1 MPLITGNAL
10 KSSGFSMIEVL
21 VSLLI
26 IVVGVLGM
34 VGLQSKAIP
43 YTQDSVQRN
52 TAIMLA
58 SDLVELIRSNQFD
71 PSKNI
76 QDFKKM
82 PGASFPSAPSSCTP
96 TPSSINNQLGCWAA
110 QAMKVLPGASDG
122 VLATNQF
129 YVCWSAIPGD
139 TLPQPAQPG
148 IPATP
153 GCAGGGEL
161 EIRLAWTVVHP
172 GDCMDNTQGTTCFY
186 TLRTRL

>member
-1 MPLITGNAL
+1 MPLITGHAA

-52 TAIMLA
+52 TAMMLA
-58 SDLVELIRSNQFD
+58 SDLVELIRSDQFD
-71 PSKNI
+71 PSKLLT
-76 QDFKKM
+76 DFQKA
-82 PGASFPSAPSSCTP
+82 PGAAFPAAPASCVP
-96 TPSSINNQLGCWAA
+96 TPLNINDQLGCWAA
-110 QAMKVLPGASDG
+110 QALKVLPGAKDNGLGTS
-122 VLATNQF
+122 TF

-139 TLPQPAQPG
+139 AV
-148 IPATP
+148 AA
-153 GCAGGGEL
+153 GCAGGGEI

-172 GDCMDNTQGTTCFY
+172 GDCMDNTQATTCTY